1 MRFYE
6 ISSGFR
12 VPISEEEQE
21 IINLAADEGKIAKSS
36 LDERQQEVARM
47 MVTRGLLIRER
58 DEDDQIFLRPNS
70 PDDIWRF

>member
-6 ISSGFR
+6 ISSGLR
-12 VPISEEEQE
+12 IPVSEEEQD
-21 IINLAADEGKIAKSS
+21 IINIATKEGKVDKSA

-58 DEDDQIFLRPNS
+58 DDADNIFLRPNS
-70 PDDIWRF
+70 AIDIWRF